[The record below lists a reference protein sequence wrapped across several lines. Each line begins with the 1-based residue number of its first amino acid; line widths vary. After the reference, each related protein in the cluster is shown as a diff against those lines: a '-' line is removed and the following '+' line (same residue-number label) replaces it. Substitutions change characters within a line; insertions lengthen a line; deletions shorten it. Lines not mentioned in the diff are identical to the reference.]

1 MNVAACARIFLISL
15 LTLLLAGCEMP
26 RLQPPPEMPR
36 IGTLHEVAA
45 RGDLDGLRAL
55 VDAGAD
61 VTEADAEGLTPLH
74 AAAFG
79 GHVPAL
85 EYLLEHGARLNV
97 RDQFGFT
104 PLHAAARDGR
114 LPAAEFLIAR
124 GADIAAL
131 DETGLTPEQAARFM
145 GHDAVADFLAAH
157 RPAEA
162 LVETPSEPE
171 TPPPPPS
178 ILWTG
183 ETFRVWTSL
192 AGAQVEAEFVQN
204 VLDTVL
210 LRKRDGNLVRIS
222 IAQLKPEDQA
232 LVRQLSGHAAPALV
246 RSRAR
251 ATGVDRETADSTG
264 LRIGRSGGWDL
275 LENCRLLRR
284 SGNDGDSFHV
294 QHDGREYIFR
304 LYYVDTPE
312 TNLSFPARVKEQAE
326 YFNLDSNDMLR
337 LGKEAG
343 RFTERI
349 LSGGPFTVATK
360 WEDARGNS
368 RLPRHFAF
376 VITSQG
382 DLDERLMAE
391 GYVRLYG
398 MKIDGSL
405 GSRKYQV
412 LKKLEAEA
420 RRERV
425 GVWGVGRKT
434 ASAAL

>member
-1 MNVAACARIFLISL
+1 MVRSIACGLMA
-15 LTLLLAGCEMP
+15 LLLAGCEMP
-26 RLQPPPEMPR
+26 RLQPPPEAPR
-36 IGTLHEVAA
+36 TGTVQELAL

-55 VDAGAD
+55 IEAGAD

-74 AAAFG
+74 SAAFG

-97 RDQFGFT
+97 RDQYGFT
-104 PLHAAARDGR
+104 PLHAAAREGR
-114 LPAAEFLIAR
+114 LAAVEFLVER

-131 DETGLTPEQAARFM
+131 DETGLNPEQVARFM
-145 GHDAVADFLAAH
+145 SHAAVADFLASR
-157 RPAEA
+157 RPPDAV
-162 LVETPSEPE
+162 VETRPEPE
-171 TPPPPPS
+171 TPAPPPA
-178 ILWTG
+178 ILLTG
-183 ETFRVWTSL
+183 ETFRAWTSL

-204 VLDTVL
+204 VLDTVV
-210 LRKRDGNLVRIS
+210 LRKRDGNLVRIG
-222 IAQLKPEDQA
+222 IAQLKPEDQT
-232 LVRQLSGHAAPALV
+232 LVRQLSGHAAPTLV
-246 RSRAR
+246 RNRAR
-251 ATGVDRETADSTG
+251 APGGDRETADSIG

-294 QHDGREYIFR
+294 QHDGKEFIFR

-312 TNLSFPARVKEQAE
+312 TNLSFPERVREQAS

-368 RLPRHFAF
+368 RLPRHYAF
-376 VITSQG
+376 VVTSQG
-382 DLDERLMAE
+382 DLDELLMAE

-398 MKIDGSL
+398 MKIDGGL
-405 GSRKYQV
+405 GSRKYQA

-425 GVWGVGRKT
+425 GAWGVGRKT
-434 ASAAL
+434 AAAAP